1 MNRIPRN
8 IYKPVHSYY
17 DTLLQFAAACDTGS
31 LEAGH
36 SGTPEIDAP
45 HAANN
50 VPGAPG
56 GGRGVYVPVDWIHS
70 GRAQTMLTADFGMDQ
85 TERDLLRDTFDINGR
100 LIQGSDG
107 VGGIIGR
114 LTTCLL
120 EQGDDVQMTEVQV
133 RRVCYYLA
141 HTHDVI

>member
-1 MNRIPRN
+1 
-8 IYKPVHSYY
+8 
-17 DTLLQFAAACDTGS
+17 
-31 LEAGH
+31 
-36 SGTPEIDAP
+36 
-45 HAANN
+45 
-50 VPGAPG
+50 
-56 GGRGVYVPVDWIHS
+56 
-70 GRAQTMLTADFGMDQ
+70 MLTADFGMDQ